1 MNKERFEKIKENVYT
16 RCSIATH
23 TGIGLT
29 HCDKEELE
37 LIDEISR
44 LNNIIDELEKEI
56 IETKDCYEKTDDFI
70 DSDNMVYACNLL
82 LDKLN
87 ELKSGAK

>member
-16 RCSIATH
+16 RCSVATH

-44 LNNIIDELEKEI
+44 LNNIIDELEKYITGE
-56 IETKDCYEKTDDFI
+56 ELDMPYLFRKD
-70 DSDNMVYACNLL
+70 VLG
-82 LDKLN
+82 KLN
-87 ELKSGAK
+87 ELKGEDK